1 MRLFT
6 AIELD
11 DPVRAA
17 AAALASALKRRADRL
32 APRARLTWVAPER
45 MHLTLR
51 FIGEVSDADGE
62 RVISA
67 LRNPLPMPPF
77 VARFAGAGAYP
88 KKGPPRV
95 IWVGMAHGHEAAV
108 RAEALVGE
116 RLRALGIPPEDRPYS
131 PHLTLARVRDAAGL
145 RTAPLIEGVAA
156 DLGETRVDAITLFQS
171 KLSPKG
177 PSYVVLERTPL
188 AAGS

>member
-11 DPVRAA
+11 DPVRTAA
-17 AAALASALKRRADRL
+17 AGVTSELKRRVDRL

-51 FIGEVSDADGE
+51 FIGEVGNADGE
-62 RVISA
+62 RIISA
-67 LRNPLPMPPF
+67 LRDPLPMAPF
-77 VARFAGAGAYP
+77 VAAFDGVGVFP

-95 IWVGMAHGHEAAV
+95 VWVGMSEGHDAAI
-108 RAEALVGE
+108 RAEAVVSE
-116 RLRALGIPPEDRPYS
+116 RLAALGIPPEDRPYS

-145 RTAPLIEGVAA
+145 RAPALVEGVRA

-171 KLSPKG
+171 KLSPQG
-177 PSYVVLERTPL
+177 PTYVVLERVPL
-188 AAGS
+188 RG